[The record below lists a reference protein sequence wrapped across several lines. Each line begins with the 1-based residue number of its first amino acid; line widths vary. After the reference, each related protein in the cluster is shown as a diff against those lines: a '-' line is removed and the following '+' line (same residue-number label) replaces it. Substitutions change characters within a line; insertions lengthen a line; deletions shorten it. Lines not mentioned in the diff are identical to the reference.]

1 MAYPY
6 AEIEATVE
14 RLIDAFRICEER
26 NSWSWLADEFYH
38 EDCVYDCAYGGV
50 MPVVANGREEI
61 RRTHYGR
68 DMDVGS
74 GWEGWSFPYLGYAI
88 NGDRI
93 ITHWMN
99 RGPGLRP
106 DGSFYETNGVSFIT
120 YGGDGKFIRQTDMFD
135 IGHQMVL
142 CDELDAAGLLSPRLK
157 AEWVE
162 PMKARI
168 RVAMQPGRAAA

>member
-1 MAYPY
+1 MIYSQQ
-6 AEIEATVE
+6 EIVDTVE
-14 RLIDAFRICEER
+14 RLIAAFQECERR

-38 EDCVYDCAYGGV
+38 ENCVYDCQYGGV

-74 GWEGWSFPYLGYAI
+74 GWEGWTFPYMGYAV
-88 NGDRI
+88 NGDQI
-93 ITHWMN
+93 ITHWLN
-99 RGPGLRP
+99 RGPGQRP
-106 DGSFYETNGVSFIT
+106 DGSHYETHGVSFIT
-120 YGGDGKFIRQTDMFD
+120 YGGDGKFIRQSDMFD

-168 RVAMQPGRAAA
+168 AAAMRPSGNAA

>member
-1 MAYPY
+1 MAHPHQ
-6 AEIEATVE
+6 EVVDTIE
-14 RLIDAFRICEER
+14 RLIEAFKECERR

-38 EDCVYDCAYGGV
+38 QDCVYTCEYGGV

-68 DMDVGS
+68 DMEVGS
-74 GWEGWSFPYLGYAI
+74 GWAGWSFPIVDYAV
-88 NGDRI
+88 NGDSI
-93 ITHWMN
+93 ITHWKN

-106 DGSFYETNGVSFIT
+106 DGSHYETPGVSFIT
-120 YGGDGKFIRQTDMFD
+120 YGGDGKFIRQFDMFD

-157 AEWVE
+157 AEWVA
-162 PMKARI
+162 PMKQRIIARLS
-168 RVAMQPGRAAA
+168 AA

>member
-1 MAYPY
+1 MGFSHN
-6 AEIEATVE
+6 EIVETVE
-14 RLIDAFRICEER
+14 RFIEAFKECERI

-38 EDCVYDCAYGGV
+38 EDCVYDCQYGGV

-68 DMDVGS
+68 DMEVGS
-74 GWEGWSFPYLGYAI
+74 GWSGWSFPYIGYAV
-88 NGDRI
+88 NGHQI
-93 ITHWMN
+93 FTHWLN

-106 DGSFYETNGVSFIT
+106 DGSHYETHGVSFIT
-120 YGGDGKFIRQTDMFD
+120 YGGNGKFIRQTDMFD

-142 CDELDAAGLLSPRLK
+142 CDELDAAGLLSAKLK
-157 AEWVE
+157 QEWVL

-168 RVAMQPGRAAA
+168 AAAMA

>member
-1 MAYPY
+1 MPY
-6 AEIEATVE
+6 DRKEIEQTIN
-14 RLIDAFRICEER
+14 RLIAAFAEAERR

-38 EDCVYDCAYGGV
+38 EDCVYDCDYGGV
-50 MPVVANGREEI
+50 MPVVAKGRGEI

-74 GWEGWSFPYLGYAI
+74 GWEGWSFPYVGYAV
-88 NGDRI
+88 NGDRA
-93 ITHWMN
+93 ITHWLN

-106 DGSFYETNGVSFIT
+106 DGSHYETHGVSFIT
-120 YGGDGKFIRQTDMFD
+120 YGGGGKFSRQKDLFD

-142 CDELDAAGLLSPRLK
+142 CDELDRAGLLSPKLK
-157 AEWVE
+157 QDWVD

-168 RVAMQPGRAAA
+168 AAAMQSSAGA